1 MGFLKIIEEVAEQR
15 IRQAQDEGQFDN
27 LSGSGRPLVLEDD
40 SMIPED
46 LRMAY
51 KILKNSGHVPP
62 HIAEEKEIRTAL
74 DMLEQC
80 GDEQTRYRQIQK
92 INYLIMKINEGRRR
106 PIELEKHQLYFD
118 KAVAGTS
125 VNVQTKGQGQGRP
138 DGPER
143 SAKGT

>member
-27 LSGSGRPLVLEDD
+27 LSGRGRPLILEDD

-62 HIAEEKEIRTAL
+62 QIAEEQEIQSAL
-74 DMLEQC
+74 DLLEGC
-80 GDEQTRYRQIQK
+80 RDEKTRYRQIQK
-92 INYLIMKINEGRRR
+92 INYLVMKINERRKR
-106 PIELEKHQLYFD
+106 PIDLEKHQMYYD
-118 KAVAGTS
+118 RAVAGLT
-125 VNVQTKGQGQGRP
+125 VREK
-138 DGPER
+138 
-143 SAKGT
+143 K